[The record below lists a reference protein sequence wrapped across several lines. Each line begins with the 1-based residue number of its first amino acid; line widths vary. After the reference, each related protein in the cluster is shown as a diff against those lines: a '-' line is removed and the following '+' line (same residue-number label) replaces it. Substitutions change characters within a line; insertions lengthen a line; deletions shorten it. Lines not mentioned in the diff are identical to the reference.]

1 MRGWGEIMQLDI
13 GILKRYLGLIRYLHF
28 HGGYGTF
35 LVVMHGRRPVSVV
48 RVPTPKR
55 LDVEDEEPEMEEV

>member
-1 MRGWGEIMQLDI
+1 MSLDQATI
-13 GILKRYLGLIRYLHF
+13 ERYRELLKYLHY
-28 HGGYGTF
+28 HGYGTF

-55 LDVEDEEPEMEEV
+55 LDVMEENSDMVDSPP